1 MSEETK
7 PNTAAPP
14 NEGYD
19 RHEINA
25 RFIAPLGFGII
36 VVLVAV
42 VFAIQYYYDV
52 MYEEEVYVRV
62 LEPVPS
68 DLQNLRAREDEQ
80 LHSYRYIDRE
90 RGKVRLPIERA
101 MELLAAEYEAGA
113 VQYPTTPY
121 PVKTESETA
130 AATAEVTE

>member
-1 MSEETK
+1 MSEEPK
-7 PNTAAPP
+7 SNTAPP
-14 NEGYD
+14 VNEGYD

-25 RFIAPLGFGII
+25 RVIAPLGLGI
-36 VVLVAV
+36 VLGLVAL

-52 MYEEEVYVRV
+52 NHEEEVYVRV
-62 LEPVPS
+62 LEPVSS
-68 DLQNLRAREDEQ
+68 DLRNLRAHEDEQ

-101 MELLAAEYEAGA
+101 MELLAAEYAAGA

-121 PVKTESETA
+121 PVKTEQETA
-130 AATAEVTE
+130 AASAGVTK